1 VLKEWIDP
9 VGRLEFELTD
19 PALLPVSEGSV
30 LLRLSAGDPTRPE
43 LTTIRG
49 ESGDVLTTWRINTLS
64 VDLKARTLER
74 ESR

>member
-1 VLKEWIDP
+1 
-9 VGRLEFELTD
+9 
-19 PALLPVSEGSV
+19 
-30 LLRLSAGDPTRPE
+30 